1 MTTSPELQFDRF
13 RLLPDQRLLLADDQ
27 SVKLGSRAFD
37 LLCVLVQQRD
47 RTVTKQ
53 ELLDAVWPGQFVEEA
68 NLAVQVLALR
78 KILGPGAIA
87 TVAGR
92 GYRFAWPAAN
102 LPDAPAGRV
111 LARRVPTNL
120 PERLEVLFGR
130 TSEHTALQ
138 GLLGAG
144 AHVTLVGSGGVGK
157 THLAQHVAH
166 SLLNRFAEGVWWVE
180 LAALSDSALVAGA
193 VARVLHT
200 TSTAERTAEAAVAA
214 CLVNGPTLLVL
225 DNAEHVPDGVASLV
239 TMLRQRAPQAT
250 LLVTSQE
257 PLRTRG
263 EQVMRLN
270 PLSLPAD
277 DSLQSAE
284 ISGAVALFTARA
296 QAVQAV
302 FRLDQDTRAAV
313 VDICRKLDGIALA
326 LELAAARLPLLGLDG
341 VRQRLDERF
350 QVLTQHD
357 RASLPRHRTLRAA
370 LNWSHG
376 LLAPVEQVFLRRLAV
391 FVGGFTLDAAQH
403 VAQDVQTDS
412 SSVIQLLGGLVDKSL
427 VVSEDAPV
435 RRYRLLETTRLY
447 GLEQLRAAGELAL
460 AQDRHARAM
469 DNLLKVHR
477 PDARR
482 WRTPP
487 APQAV
492 LGAEVD
498 NARAALDW
506 AVGCDDDGL
515 VISLAAGCS
524 HVFLAAS
531 LNAEFLARVLPLRA
545 RLTPAHDPA
554 AAGLFWARIA
564 LASSRNAHPAGL
576 EAALNATSI
585 YRALGDT
592 ERLYDALTWAIAI
605 GARQDPEQPLQVLVD
620 EALALEQA
628 DWPAAARSSLQWAN
642 HRWLQLRGLP
652 QQALRCAE
660 AQAELLAQDG
670 HWATHVA
677 WGANVADCELALGNT
692 ERAER
697 LARAA
702 LDALEEQGIDENIVG
717 HVLDV
722 LMIALTLQGRQQEAI
737 AVGRRARRLL
747 DREGDDLRLL
757 DALAMNA
764 TTGARWIA
772 AAQVAGHADAG
783 VVQRGESRWPAGQ
796 ARRAQLQERLI
807 EALSWADLQVHL
819 KRGAGISREQAFAL
833 AFGDKEPG

>member
-1 MTTSPELQFDRF
+1 MSTPPELQFDRF
-13 RLLPDQRLLLADDQ
+13 RLLPARRLLLANDQ
-27 SVKLGSRAFD
+27 PVKLGSRAFD
-37 LLCVLVQQRD
+37 LLCALVQQRD
-47 RTVTKQ
+47 RTVSKQ
-53 ELLDAVWPGQFVEEA
+53 ELLDAVWPDQVVEEA
-68 NLAVQVLALR
+68 NLAVQVMALR

-87 TVAGR
+87 TLAGR
-92 GYRFAWPAAN
+92 GYRFAWPATERLDEQAV
-102 LPDAPAGRV
+102 RMQ
-111 LARRVPTNL
+111 ARRLPTNL

-130 TSEHTALQ
+130 APEYTALQ
-138 GLLGAG
+138 LMLGTG
-144 AHVTLVGSGGVGK
+144 EQVTLVGSGGVGK
-157 THLAQHVAH
+157 TRLAQHVAH

-193 VARVLHT
+193 VARVLQT
-200 TSTAERTAEAAVAA
+200 TATAERTAEAAVATR
-214 CLVNGPTLLVL
+214 LGNGPTLLVL
-225 DNAEHVPDGVASLV
+225 DNAEHVLDGVASLV
-239 TMLRQRAPQAT
+239 TLLRQQAPQAT

-270 PLSLPAD
+270 PLSLPVGE
-277 DSLQSAE
+277 SLRSAE
-284 ISGAVALFTARA
+284 LSGAVALFTARA
-296 QAVQAV
+296 QAVHAV

-357 RASLPRHRTLRAA
+357 RASLPRHRTLRAT

-376 LLAPVEQVFLRRLAV
+376 LLVPVEQDLLRRLAA

-403 VAQDVQTDS
+403 VAQDLQTGS
-412 SSVIQLLGGLVDKSL
+412 SSVLHLLGSLVDKSL
-427 VVSEDAPV
+427 VVSEGAPSP
-435 RRYRLLETTRLY
+435 RYRLLETTRLY

-460 AQDRHARAM
+460 AQERHARAM
-469 DNLLKVHR
+469 DDLLKVTR

-506 AVGCDDDGL
+506 AVGCNDDGL

-531 LNAEFLARVLPLRA
+531 LNAEYLDRVLPLRA
-545 RLTPAHDPA
+545 RLASAHDPA

-576 EAALNATSI
+576 EAALNAASI

-605 GARQDPEQPLQVLVD
+605 GARQGPERPLQALVD

-628 DWPAAARSSLQWAN
+628 DWPPAARSSLQWAI
-642 HRWLQLRGLP
+642 HRWLQLQGLP
-652 QQALRCAE
+652 RQALRCAE

-670 HWATHVA
+670 SWITHVA
-677 WGANVADCELALGNT
+677 WGANVADCELAMGNT
-692 ERAER
+692 QRAER

-702 LDALEEQGIDENIVG
+702 LDALEEQGVDENIVG
-717 HVLDV
+717 HVMDV
-722 LMIALTLQGRQQEAI
+722 LMISLTLQGRQQEAV

-757 DALAMNA
+757 DTLAMNA
-764 TTGARWIA
+764 TSGARWVA

-796 ARRAQLQERLI
+796 ARRAQLQARLVA
-807 EALSWADLQVHL
+807 ALSPADLQACL
-819 KRGAGISREQAFAL
+819 KRGAGISRAQAFML
-833 AFGDKEPG
+833 AFGDMEPS

>member
-1 MTTSPELQFDRF
+1 MSSQPELHFGRF
-13 RLLPDQRLLLADDQ
+13 RLLPARRLLMADEQ
-27 SVKLGSRAFD
+27 PVKLGSRAFD
-37 LLCVLVQQRD
+37 LLCALVQQRD
-47 RTVTKQ
+47 RVLTKQ
-53 ELLDAVWPGQFVEEA
+53 QLLDAVWPNQVVEEA

-87 TVAGR
+87 TQAGR
-92 GYRFAWPAAN
+92 GYRFAWPATERLEAD
-102 LPDAPAGRV
+102 LDRV
-111 LARRVPTNL
+111 QPRRPPTNL
-120 PERLEVLFGR
+120 PGR
-130 TSEHTALQ
+130 VETLLGRASEHTALQ
-138 GLLGAG
+138 AMLVTG

-166 SLLNRFAEGVWWVE
+166 SLLNRFAEGVWWLE
-180 LAALSDSALVAGA
+180 LAPLSDPALVASA

-200 TSTAERTAEAAVAA
+200 SATAERTAEAAVAA
-214 CLVNGPTLLVL
+214 RLGSGPTLLVL
-225 DNAEHVPDGVASLV
+225 DNAEHVLDGVAPLV
-239 TMLRQRAPQAT
+239 TLLRQQAPQAT

-263 EQVMRLN
+263 EKVMRLS
-270 PLSLPAD
+270 PLSLPVD

-284 ISGAVALFTARA
+284 LSGAVALFTARA

-326 LELAAARLPLLGLDG
+326 LEMAAARLPLLGLDG

-370 LNWSHG
+370 LEWSHG
-376 LLAPVEQVFLRRLAV
+376 LLVPVEQVLLRHMAV
-391 FVGGFTLDAAQH
+391 FGGGFTLDAAQW
-403 VAQDVQTDS
+403 VAKDVQTDS
-412 SSVIQLLGGLVDKSL
+412 SSVIHLLGGLVDKSL
-427 VVSEDAPV
+427 VVRDDAPFP
-435 RRYRLLETTRLY
+435 RYRLLETTRLY
-447 GLEQLRAAGELAL
+447 GLEQLSAAGELAL
-460 AQDRHARAM
+460 ALERHARAM
-469 DNLLKVHR
+469 DNLLKVPR

-498 NARAALDW
+498 NARAALGW
-506 AVGCDDDGL
+506 AIGCNDEGL

-524 HVFLAAS
+524 HVFLSAG
-531 LNAEFLARVLPLRA
+531 LNAEYLARVLPLRA
-545 RLTPAHDPA
+545 RLTPTHEPA

-564 LASSRNAHPAGL
+564 LACSRNAHPAGL
-576 EAALNATSI
+576 EAALNAASI
-585 YRALGDT
+585 YRALGDA

-605 GARQDPEQPLQVLVD
+605 GARQSPEQPLQALVD

-628 DWPAAARSSLQWAN
+628 DWPPAARSSLQWAI
-642 HRWLQLRGLP
+642 HRWLQLQGLP

-660 AQAELLAQDG
+660 AQAELLAQEG
-670 HWATHVA
+670 SWITHVA

-692 ERAER
+692 QRAER

-717 HVLDV
+717 HVMDV
-722 LMIALTLQGRQQEAI
+722 LMISLTLQGRQQEAV

-757 DALAMNA
+757 DTLAMNA
-764 TTGARWIA
+764 TTGARWLA
-772 AAQVAGHADAG
+772 AAQVAGHADAC

-796 ARRAQLQERLI
+796 ARRAQLQAKLLAE
-807 EALSWADLQVHL
+807 LSSAELQVHL
-819 KRGAGISREQAFAL
+819 KRGADISRDQAFAL

>member
-1 MTTSPELQFDRF
+1 MSTPPELQFDRF
-13 RLLPDQRLLLADDQ
+13 RLLPARRLLLANDQ
-27 SVKLGSRAFD
+27 PVKLGSRAFD
-37 LLCVLVQQRD
+37 LLCALVQQRD
-47 RTVTKQ
+47 RTVSKQ
-53 ELLDAVWPGQFVEEA
+53 ELLDAVWPDQVVEEA
-68 NLAVQVLALR
+68 NLAVQVMALR
-78 KILGPGAIA
+78 KILGLGAIA
-87 TVAGR
+87 TLAGR
-92 GYRFAWPAAN
+92 GYRFAWPATERLDEQAV
-102 LPDAPAGRV
+102 RV
-111 LARRVPTNL
+111 QARRRSTNL

-130 TSEHTALQ
+130 APEYTALQ
-138 GLLGAG
+138 LMLGTG
-144 AHVTLVGSGGVGK
+144 EQVTLVGSGGVGK
-157 THLAQHVAH
+157 TRLAQHVAH

-193 VARVLHT
+193 VARVLQT
-200 TSTAERTAEAAVAA
+200 TATAERTAEAAVATR
-214 CLVNGPTLLVL
+214 LGNGPTLLVL
-225 DNAEHVPDGVASLV
+225 DNAEHVLDGVASLV
-239 TMLRQRAPQAT
+239 TLLRQQAPQAT

-270 PLSLPAD
+270 PLSLPVGE
-277 DSLQSAE
+277 SLRSAE
-284 ISGAVALFTARA
+284 LSGAVALFTARA
-296 QAVQAV
+296 QAVHAV

-357 RASLPRHRTLRAA
+357 RASLPRHRTLRAT

-376 LLAPVEQVFLRRLAV
+376 LLVPVEQDLLRRLAA

-403 VAQDVQTDS
+403 VAQDLQTGS
-412 SSVIQLLGGLVDKSL
+412 SSVLHLLGSLVDKSL
-427 VVSEDAPV
+427 VVSEGAPSP
-435 RRYRLLETTRLY
+435 RYRLLETTRLY

-460 AQDRHARAM
+460 AQERHARAM
-469 DNLLKVHR
+469 DDLLKVTR

-506 AVGCDDDGL
+506 AVGCNDDGL

-531 LNAEFLARVLPLRA
+531 LNAEYLDRVLPLRA
-545 RLTPAHDPA
+545 RLASAHDPA

-576 EAALNATSI
+576 EAALNAASI
-585 YRALGDT
+585 YRALGDA

-605 GARQDPEQPLQVLVD
+605 GARQSPEQPLQALVD

-628 DWPAAARSSLQWAN
+628 DWPPAARSSLQWAI
-642 HRWLQLRGLP
+642 HRWLQLQGLP

-660 AQAELLAQDG
+660 AQAELLAQEG
-670 HWATHVA
+670 SWITHVA
-677 WGANVADCELALGNT
+677 WGANVADCELAMGNT
-692 ERAER
+692 HRAER

-702 LDALEEQGIDENIVG
+702 LDALEEQGVDENIVG

-757 DALAMNA
+757 DTLAMNA
-764 TTGARWIA
+764 TTGARWVA

-796 ARRAQLQERLI
+796 ARRAQLQARLVA
-807 EALSWADLQVHL
+807 ALSPADLQACL
-819 KRGAGISREQAFAL
+819 KRGAGISRAQAFML